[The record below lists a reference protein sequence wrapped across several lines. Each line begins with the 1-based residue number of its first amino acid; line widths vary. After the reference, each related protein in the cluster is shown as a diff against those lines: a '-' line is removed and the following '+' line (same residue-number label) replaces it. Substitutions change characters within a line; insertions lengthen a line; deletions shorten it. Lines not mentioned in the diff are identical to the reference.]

1 MGYRKEAAKGLGEGT
16 IWVIVIGVLL
26 AVVGGIFWGIDVA
39 SSGVKGQGDA
49 TKTNNSAENWTAK
62 QAFFEDKFEA
72 IKAAD
77 QKIGLYTK
85 SVEANPTDKT
95 AATNLQGITS
105 QCINYVA
112 EYNAE
117 SRKFL
122 SQDWKSVD
130 LPLEIS
136 TNSPASYDCK

>member
-1 MGYRKEAAKGLGEGT
+1 MGYKKEAAKGIGAGWL
-16 IWVIVIGVLL
+16 VLIVILILGGLISAGIWALGV
-26 AVVGGIFWGIDVA
+26 ATSGI
-39 SSGVKGQGDA
+39 KGQGDA
-49 TKTNNSAENWTAK
+49 VKTNNSAENWTAK
-62 QAFFEDKFEA
+62 QAFFEDKYEA

-77 QKIGLYTK
+77 QKIGLYAK
-85 SVEANPTDKT
+85 AAAADPKDKT

-130 LPLEIS
+130 LPTEIGNTIS
-136 TNSPASYDCK
+136 ATDCK